1 MSATQFAAFFASSAE
16 PLAVVLGTNEVATAV
31 AVKLRRARF
40 SVILS
45 HDLAAPVIR
54 RGMAFHDALFD
65 DDLVIQGV
73 MARRAE
79 NALEI
84 ADAAALR
91 HCVAVTPLQ
100 ICDLLAL
107 RHIAVLID
115 ARMQERVVTP
125 DFRYFVGLAIGL
137 GPGFTVG
144 GNCDV
149 AIETNR
155 EHCGTILTEG
165 STGGPEGAPDPLG
178 GAADERCIRA
188 ICDGVWHTSL
198 DVGAPVLSGET
209 LGKLGY
215 STIRAPL
222 DGVLR
227 GLARDGHFIRAGAS
241 LVEVDPRGRRG
252 KWRGLDSRGRRI
264 ADATLAAIRET
275 QKRRKRAPCFA
286 HTRP

>member
-16 PLAVVLGTNEVATAV
+16 PLAVVLGTNDVATAV

-45 HDLAAPVIR
+45 HDPGASVIR

-73 MARRAE
+73 IARRAE

-107 RHIAVLID
+107 RHISVLID
-115 ARMQERVVTP
+115 ARMQERGVTP

-137 GPGFTVG
+137 GPGFTIG
-144 GNCDV
+144 ENCDI
-149 AIETNR
+149 AIETGNQC
-155 EHCGTILTEG
+155 CGAILTEG
-165 STGGPEGAPDPLG
+165 STSGPEPAPTALCAVNG
-178 GAADERCIRA
+178 ECFVRA
-188 ICDGVWHTSL
+188 SCDGVWHTPL
-198 DVGAPVLSGET
+198 EIGAQVLRGE
-209 LGKLGY
+209 KLGQLGRT
-215 STIRAPL
+215 TIRAPL

-227 GLARDGHFIRAGAS
+227 GLARDGHFIRTGCG
-241 LVEVDPRGRRG
+241 LIEIDPRGRRG
-252 KWRGLDSRGRRI
+252 KWTGLDSRGRRI
-264 ADATLAAIRET
+264 ADATLVAIRET

-286 HTRP
+286 QTRP